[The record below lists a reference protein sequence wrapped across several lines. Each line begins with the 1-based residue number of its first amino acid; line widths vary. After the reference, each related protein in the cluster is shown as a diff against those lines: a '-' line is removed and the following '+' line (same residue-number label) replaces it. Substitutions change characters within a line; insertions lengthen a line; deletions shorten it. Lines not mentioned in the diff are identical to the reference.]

1 MYLPESRYGF
11 SAERT
16 RNRRRIILLILVAS
30 ALCVGGGVTAYFVSS
45 SPGQRIVEDT
55 AGPVSVYDLW
65 EDQEYGKVVAYSNRV
80 LYEEP
85 MNAEALMFHGFARFY
100 QALGEFSMEDRLGF
114 IDESIVSL
122 RKARIPDNHPFPA
135 KVEYVLGKAY
145 YHKGRYYMDQA
156 AHFLESALKNGVEA
170 DDIYEYLGLTY
181 GQLEQ
186 YEKSAEYFEI
196 AVERNSSDLL
206 YLTLSQTYYKLARIP
221 KAEEYLIRT
230 INRTEDVSIEEK
242 SRFLLG
248 QIYIDKEDYLKAENQ
263 YKMILEKDPR
273 SADAHFQLGEIYV
286 ELGDSIRAR
295 SEWRKALQIDPSHY
309 GARLRYYN

>member
-1 MYLPESRYGF
+1 MYLPETRYGF
-11 SAERT
+11 SAQRI
-16 RNRRRIILLILVAS
+16 RGRRRRIVLIVSLT
-30 ALCVGGGVTAYFVSS
+30 ALCVGGGLTAYFVLSS
-45 SPGQRIVEDT
+45 SGGRTVEET
-55 AGPVSVYDLW
+55 SGPATVYDLW
-65 EDQEYGKVVAYSNRV
+65 EEQEYGKVVEWSNGV
-80 LYEEP
+80 LDGDP

-114 IDESIVSL
+114 IDDSIISL
-122 RKARIPDNHPFPA
+122 RKARILENHPFPA
-135 KVEYVLGKAY
+135 KIEYVLGKAY
-145 YHKGRYYMDQA
+145 YHKGKYYMDQA
-156 AHFLESALKNGVEA
+156 ARFLESALEKGVDA
-170 DDIYEYLGLTY
+170 DDVYEYLGLTY
-181 GQLEQ
+181 GQLGR
-186 YEKSAEYFEI
+186 YERSAEYFET

-206 YLTLSQTYYKLARIP
+206 YLTLAQTYYKLSRIP
-221 KAEEYLIRT
+221 QAEEYLIRT

-263 YKMILEKDPR
+263 YNMILEKDPR
-273 SADAHFQLGEIYV
+273 SADAHFQLGEIYA